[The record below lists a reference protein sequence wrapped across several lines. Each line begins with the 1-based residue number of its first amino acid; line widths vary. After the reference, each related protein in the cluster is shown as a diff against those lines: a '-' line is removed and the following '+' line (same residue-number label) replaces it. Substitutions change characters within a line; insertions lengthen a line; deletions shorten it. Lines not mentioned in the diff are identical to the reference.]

1 MLIVRIYSPGRGLV
15 AERDTNRAPHPEERL
30 QAGRED
36 AVARVERALERGAE
50 DHRRA
55 ALAHEVRGFDPR
67 TRLLHL
73 RGNAAP
79 TGSSTESV

>member
-1 MLIVRIYSPGRGLV
+1 MRNSFASVNQEAAMDLRLPG
-15 AERDTNRAPHPEERL
+15 RL